1 MKQIHKI
8 LLLAALAGAALPVSA
23 MPIGLR
29 TAIWGI
35 SAANGRA
42 AVSRLLPETESSAE
56 IKVVLK
62 EFSDETVAANIT
74 DHSEY
79 EEFREWALETG
90 ARADVLTAST
100 TAYLSFATGSPVL
113 VAEPQDGDLVIDE
126 VSSIGADGTIEMVF
140 SLADVVIAPQALE
153 ERLRAVFSIAGAET
167 LKAAEFSE
175 SNLEFSLSSTEDG
188 RVKAVVAPKKGADGK
203 APASFFMRVKMKQ

>member
-8 LLLAALAGAALPVSA
+8 LMLAALAGAALPASA

-29 TAIWGI
+29 TAVWGV
-35 SAANGRA
+35 SGANGRA

-62 EFSDETVAANIT
+62 EFCDETVAANIT
-74 DHSEY
+74 DYSEY

-113 VAEPQDGDLVIDE
+113 VAEPKNGDLVIDE
-126 VSSIGADGTIEMVF
+126 VSPAGADGTIEMIF
-140 SLADVVIAPQALE
+140 SLADVEIGHQAFG
-153 ERLRAVFSIAGAET
+153 ERLKTIFSVVGAKTIDEG
-167 LKAAEFSE
+167 AFSDA
-175 SNLEFSLSSTEDG
+175 NLIFSLIPMDDG
-188 RVKAVVAPKKGADGK
+188 RVKAVVAPKKDENGK
-203 APASFFMRVKMKQ
+203 VPSAFFMKVKVK

>member
-1 MKQIHKI
+1 M
-8 LLLAALAGAALPVSA
+8 LVALAGEALPVSA

-29 TAIWGI
+29 TAIWGV
-35 SAANGRA
+35 SGANGRA

-126 VSSIGADGTIEMVF
+126 VSSIGADGTIEMLDSYVPGWGDWATGMTEGKF
-140 SLADVVIAPQALE
+140 ENGTI
-153 ERLRAVFSIAGAET
+153 T
-167 LKAAEFSE
+167 W
-175 SNLEFSLSSTEDG
+175 NLEYTDYPFYFIVTMYK
-188 RVKAVVAPKKGADGK
+188 R
-203 APASFFMRVKMKQ
+203 